1 MTAIDENQRLIAILR
16 GITPDE
22 VNPLVGTLI
31 DSGFT
36 AIEIPLNSPTPFE
49 SIARAVDL
57 SGERGGPERLIGAG
71 TVLTAEDVDLLKVR
85 GGNLVV
91 APNVDRAV
99 IARALELGMRVMPGV
114 MTPTEA
120 LAAIDAGARDLKF
133 FPASL
138 LGPDGIKAI
147 RAVIPANVRI
157 YAVGGVGADDF
168 AAYAAAGVYGFGLG
182 SSLFKPGADA
192 GTVRAAAEACI
203 AAISRLKIHT
213 KAR

>member
-1 MTAIDENQRLIAILR
+1 MTAIDENQRLVAILR

-22 VNPLVGTLI
+22 VDPLVGTLI
-31 DSGFT
+31 DSGLT

-49 SIARAVDL
+49 SIARAVEL
-57 SGERGGPERLIGAG
+57 SREHDRPNRLIGAG
-71 TVLTAEDVDLLKVR
+71 TVLTAEDVDRVEAC

-91 APNVDRAV
+91 SPNVDRAV

-138 LGPDGIKAI
+138 LGPDGISAI
-147 RAVIPANVRI
+147 RAVLPGDVRI

-168 AAYAAAGVYGFGLG
+168 ATYTAAGVWFRAWQQPVQAGHQCQHCPRRCRGLHG
-182 SSLFKPGADA
+182 RNQPLENPYNS
-192 GTVRAAAEACI
+192 
-203 AAISRLKIHT
+203 
-213 KAR
+213 

>member
-1 MTAIDENQRLIAILR
+1 MTAIDRDQRLVAILR

-22 VNPLVGTLI
+22 VDRIVGTLI

-36 AIEIPLNSPTPFE
+36 AIEIPLNSPMSFE
-49 SIARAVDL
+49 SIARAVEL
-57 SGERGGPERLIGAG
+57 SRERSGPEKLIGAG
-71 TVLTAEDVDLLKVR
+71 TVLTAEDVHRVKAC

-91 APNVDRAV
+91 SPNVDRAV
-99 IARALELGMRVMPGV
+99 IARALALGMRVMPGV

-120 LAAIDAGARDLKF
+120 FAAIDAGARDLKF

-147 RAVIPANVRI
+147 RAVLPGDVRI
-157 YAVGGVGADDF
+157 YAVGGIGAVDF

-192 GTVRAAAEACI
+192 GIVRAAAKDCM
-203 AAISRLKIHT
+203 AAISC
-213 KAR
+213 

>member
-1 MTAIDENQRLIAILR
+1 MTTSDSDRRLVAILR

-22 VNPLVGTLI
+22 VGPLVGGLMAC
-31 DSGFT
+31 GFE

-49 SIARAVDL
+49 SIARAVAL
-57 SGERGGPERLIGAG
+57 SKEHGAVERLIGAG
-71 TVLTAEDVDLLKVR
+71 TVLTADDVDRVQDC
-85 GGNLVV
+85 GGNLIVS
-91 APNVDRAV
+91 PNVDRAV
-99 IARALELGMRVMPGV
+99 ISRAVALGMRVMPGV

-147 RAVIPANVRI
+147 RAVLPTDVKI

-168 AAYAAAGVYGFGLG
+168 AAYTAAGVYGFGLG
-182 SSLFKPGADA
+182 SSLFKPGDSEDK
-192 GTVRAAAEACI
+192 VRTAAAACMDS
-203 AAISRLKIHT
+203 ISRIAT
-213 KAR
+213 

>member
-1 MTAIDENQRLIAILR
+1 MTTSDSDRRLVAILR

-22 VNPLVGTLI
+22 VGPLVGGLMAC
-31 DSGFT
+31 GFE

-49 SIARAVDL
+49 SIARAVAL
-57 SGERGGPERLIGAG
+57 SKEHGAVERLIGAG
-71 TVLTAEDVDLLKVR
+71 TVLTADDVDRVQDC
-85 GGNLVV
+85 GGNLIVS
-91 APNVDRAV
+91 PNVDRAV
-99 IARALELGMRVMPGV
+99 ISRAVALGMRVMPGV

-147 RAVIPANVRI
+147 RAVLPTDVKI

-168 AAYAAAGVYGFGLG
+168 AAYTAAGVYGFGLG
-182 SSLFKPGADA
+182 SSLFKPGTNA
-192 GTVRAAAEACI
+192 GTVRAAAEACL
-203 AAISRLKIHT
+203 AAISR
-213 KAR
+213 

>member
-1 MTAIDENQRLIAILR
+1 MTAIDENQRLVAILR

-22 VNPLVGTLI
+22 VDPLVGTLI

-49 SIARAVDL
+49 SIARAVEL
-57 SGERGGPERLIGAG
+57 SREHGGPDKLIGAG
-71 TVLTAEDVDLLKVR
+71 TVLTAEDVDRVKAC
-85 GGNLVV
+85 GGNLIVS
-91 APNVDRAV
+91 PNVDRAV

-138 LGPDGIKAI
+138 LGPDGIRAI
-147 RAVIPANVRI
+147 RAVLPGDVRI

-182 SSLFKPGADA
+182 SSLFKPGANA
-192 GTVRAAAEACI
+192 GAVRAAAEACM
-203 AAISRLKIHT
+203 AAISR
-213 KAR
+213 